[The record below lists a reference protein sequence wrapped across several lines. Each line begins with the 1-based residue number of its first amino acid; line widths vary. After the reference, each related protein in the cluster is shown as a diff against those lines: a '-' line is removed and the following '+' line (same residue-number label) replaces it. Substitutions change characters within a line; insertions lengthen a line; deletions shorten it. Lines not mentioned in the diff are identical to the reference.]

1 MESFYSFFR
10 IFFIAAALT
19 GMVLGTQASA
29 QQMTVDLS
37 KLPPDVSATLLK
49 AQQAIAQQEKA
60 ATATVVQ
67 NIPTVT
73 QAEQWS
79 NVGQNLANA
88 IGAVAKTLSIE
99 VNDFVK
105 TPVGWWAFAFI
116 FWYFLGNT
124 FWHIIGGCL
133 VWLTLGVVV
142 WHSFRIFHIPTK
154 RLVSEENKIKK
165 YEYVKYEFKS
175 DDARTMSACVH
186 VGAFVL
192 VSIAMLIIIF

>member
-1 MESFYSFFR
+1 
-10 IFFIAAALT
+10 
-19 GMVLGTQASA
+19 MVLGTQASA

-133 VWLTLGVVV
+133 VWLTLGV
-142 WHSFRIFHIPTK
+142 
-154 RLVSEENKIKK
+154 ENKIKK